1 MTSYKQKT
9 WNDFCGRFEIN
20 NSCVPLFKCEGN
32 VVSTIEIGRTNRRF
46 VLERSHQMESLVI
59 HEAAKVIQNYNED
72 QERFEGLIYMMCRK
86 EGKMIIPLYIGKT
99 EKYGRRSGNLS
110 ANIMNIETNSH
121 KFCRWGYAY
130 AYHIGDLSAVVCEG
144 HPDKR
149 KNGKYM
155 KWADKL
161 FKSHPSPTPI
171 LNHPTYFWV
180 HAWEKGETGIW
191 KEFGQTSLTF
201 LEYLLIGVAS
211 DLFPNDILNDEGV
224 NRH

>member
-1 MTSYKQKT
+1 
-9 WNDFCGRFEIN
+9 
-20 NSCVPLFKCEGN
+20 
-32 VVSTIEIGRTNRRF
+32 
-46 VLERSHQMESLVI
+46 MESLVI
-59 HEAAKVIQNYNED
+59 HEATKVIQNYSED

-86 EGKMIIPLYIGKT
+86 EDEIIIPLYIGKT

-110 ANIMNIETNSH
+110 ANIMNIETNGN

-144 HPDKR
+144 HAENRRNR
-149 KNGKYM
+149 KYT
-155 KWADKL
+155 KWADRL
-161 FKSHPSPTPI
+161 FNTYPSPTPT
-171 LNHPTYFWV
+171 LNHPTYFWAC
-180 HAWEKGETGIW
+180 AWEKGTTGIW

-201 LEYLLIGVAS
+201 LEYLLIGIAS